1 MNVTLA
7 LVLWKFVVIFFND
20 ILIYSPSY
28 EDHLQH
34 LSTVLS
40 ILQRDQWHVK
50 FSKCVFAQCSV
61 AYMGHVVS
69 VAGITT
75 ESSTIESLST
85 WPTPTNPKE
94 LRGFLGITGYYRK
107 FIQHYAVIAQPLT
120 ALLEKGVIY

>member
-7 LVLWKFVVIFFND
+7 PVLWKFIVVFFDD

-50 FSKCVFAQCSV
+50 FSKCVFAQRSV
-61 AYMGHVVS
+61 AYLGHVVFVAS
-69 VAGITT
+69 VTT
-75 ESSTIESLST
+75 ESSKIESLST

-107 FIQHYAVIAQPLT
+107 FI
-120 ALLEKGVIY
+120 